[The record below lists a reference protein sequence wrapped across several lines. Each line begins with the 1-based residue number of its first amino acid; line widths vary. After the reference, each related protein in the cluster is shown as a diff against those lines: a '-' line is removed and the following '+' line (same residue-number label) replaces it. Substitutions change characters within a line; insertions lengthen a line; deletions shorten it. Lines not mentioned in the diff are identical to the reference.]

1 MTSAPGSITDS
12 VFTTTIQFFF
22 NLFGQVYNFLTQDI
36 VYHSFSILDLIFFV
50 LFVTFIFKLINT
62 MAARRRG

>member
-22 NLFGQVYNFLTQDI
+22 NLFGQVYNFLTHDI
-36 VYHSFSILDLIFFV
+36 VYQSFSILDLIFFV

>member
-1 MTSAPGSITDS
+1 MTSAPGSITES
-12 VFTTTIQFFF
+12 VFITTIQFFF
-22 NLFGQVYNFLTQDI
+22 NLFGQVYNFLTRDI
-36 VYHSFSILDLIFFV
+36 VYQSFSILDLIFFV

>member
-1 MTSAPGSITDS
+1 MTSAPGSITNS

-36 VYHSFSILDLIFFV
+36 VYQSFSILDLIFFV

-62 MAARRRG
+62 MASRRRG